1 MNRTGIV
8 IEKSGD
14 FASVKLMKHAACGD
28 CGACHMGA
36 ENMNITV
43 DCVNEADAQIGDR
56 VEIDM
61 KTQNVLGAAF
71 IAYVIPLFVLVVGI
85 TVSSAIMKA
94 MGYEVHREMISF
106 LVGATL
112 TAITYLI
119 IKLNDKKFYN
129 SKKYLSTITKI
140 L

>member
-8 IEKSGD
+8 MDKSGD

-43 DCVNEADAQIGDR
+43 ECVNESCAEVGDR

-85 TVSSAIMKA
+85 AVSNAIMKGI
-94 MGYEVHREMISF
+94 GYEEHRELISF
-106 LVGATL
+106 LVGASL
-112 TAITYLI
+112 TAITYFV
-119 IKLNDKKFYN
+119 IKLNDEKFYN